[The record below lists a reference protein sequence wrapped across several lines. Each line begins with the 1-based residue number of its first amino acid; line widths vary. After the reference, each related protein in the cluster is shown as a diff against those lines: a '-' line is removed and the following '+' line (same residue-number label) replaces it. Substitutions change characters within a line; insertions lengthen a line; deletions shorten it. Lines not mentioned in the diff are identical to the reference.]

1 MRVYIEFVAEDGT
14 RYFYPNGHTVTRG
27 FGGWYL
33 PYAMVKDSL
42 WAREIFDDNDD
53 QIQYLE
59 QLARTRGWRMELV
72 PTDLQIGTYLST
84 YKHEGIFYEK
94 VIPIYLI
101 LLPFIIIA
109 IISYMGWLNLT

>member
-1 MRVYIEFVAEDGT
+1 MRVYVEFVAEDGT

-33 PYAMVKDSL
+33 PYAMFKNNL
-42 WAREIFDDNDD
+42 WVREILDDSDD
-53 QIQYLE
+53 QIPYLE

-72 PTDLQIGTYLST
+72 PTDLQIGTYLSP
-84 YKHEGIFYEK
+84 YKHKGAFYEK

-109 IISYMGWLNLT
+109 IISYMGWFNLA